1 VRAAFSV
8 VEAAR
13 MRDVIWEAL
22 EEAGIHR
29 NNPAT
34 WAHERPSHLQRLKG
48 HPVFDAIPNEVTL
61 ATIDAV
67 LEGQP
72 WQRPRDWGSF
82 FLIFPNR
89 IRTEWD
95 IASSGWHVDA
105 GAYTEQV
112 SPPCGVK
119 VHAILNDIGPR
130 CGGTNILSGSH
141 RLVHRW
147 FVEHVPAR
155 NTPATKLR
163 KSLLQRHPYLRAL
176 STPGSPRARIAR
188 FHEQIEELDGIKLQ
202 VLENTA
208 SAGDVILMH
217 PLLLHAGPASHSGP
231 QPRFLLNTDIRVG
244 P

>member
-1 VRAAFSV
+1 MCNVL
-8 VEAAR
+8 
-13 MRDVIWEAL
+13 WGAL

-29 NNPAT
+29 NDPAT
-34 WAHERPSHLQRLKG
+34 WTEERPSHLQHLKG
-48 HPVFDAIPNEVTL
+48 HPAFEPVGGELTLSAIE
-61 ATIDAV
+61 AV

-72 WQRPRDWGSF
+72 WRRPRDWGAF
-82 FLIFPNR
+82 FLIFPKPR
-89 IRTEWD
+89 DWD

-147 FVEHVPAR
+147 FLEHPPAR
-155 NTPATKLR
+155 GTPAAKLR

-176 STPGSPRARIAR
+176 STPGAPQARIAR
-188 FHEQIEELDGIKLQ
+188 FHERVEEFDGIQLQ

-208 SAGDVILMH
+208 CAGDIILMH
-217 PLLLHAGPASHSGP
+217 PLLLHSGPASHSGT
-231 QPRFLLNTDIRVG
+231 QPRFLLNTDIRVSR
-244 P
+244 